1 MPCTMK
7 EPAAIS
13 PILKT
18 MNRKLGLEKEM
29 IFYRLKKEWPTF
41 VGQTLSEHTRPERL
55 KFKMLTLSVDGPTW
69 MHELTFLKKDII
81 KKINTRLG
89 KNLIQ
94 TLHLKIGILPSQD
107 LPKKH
112 TRFPQK
118 ALSPEAKTLL
128 QEQLSPLKD
137 SPLKKAIR
145 EAMERHLR
153 KNEGQ

>member
-1 MPCTMK
+1 MPCMMK

-18 MNRKLGLEKEM
+18 MNQKLGLEKEM
-29 IFYRLKKEWPTF
+29 IFYRLKKEWPVF

-55 KFKMLTLSVDGPTW
+55 KFKMLTLRVDGPTW

-94 TLHLKIGILPSQD
+94 TLHLKVGILPSQD
-107 LPKKH
+107 LPKKN
-112 TRFPQK
+112 TKSPQK
-118 ALSPEAKTLL
+118 TLSPQAKALL
-128 QEQLSPLKD
+128 QKQLSPLED
-137 SPLKKAIR
+137 SPLKKAIQ

-153 KNEGQ
+153 K